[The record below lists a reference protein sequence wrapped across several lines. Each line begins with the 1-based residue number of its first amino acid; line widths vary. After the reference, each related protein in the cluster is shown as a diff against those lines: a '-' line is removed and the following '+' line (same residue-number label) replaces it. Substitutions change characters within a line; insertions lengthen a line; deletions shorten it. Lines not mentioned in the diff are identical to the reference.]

1 MKTKIYLVKNYMRFN
16 DDETPTREMRERATA
31 LWATGTRE
39 EAAQDVR
46 EYVKEEKQKAN
57 DLYKKYWYIQ
67 EIELYKALSND

>member
-16 DDETPTREMRERATA
+16 DDETPTRKMRERATA
-31 LWATGTRE
+31 LWATDTRE
-39 EAAQDVR
+39 EAAQNVC
-46 EYVKEEKQKAN
+46 YFVKKEKQEAN

>member
-31 LWATGTRE
+31 LWATETRE

-46 EYVKEEKQKAN
+46 KAVKEEKQEPN
-57 DLYKKYWYIQ
+57 DLYKKYWFID
-67 EIELYKALSND
+67 EIELFKALSNN